1 MDRPPRLALLAALA
15 CIALALAAACDDG
28 GYSDNGA
35 TATQPFARNAPTSAS
50 TTAAPNE
57 AGEAP
62 IFYRTADDF
71 ATLRAGEAYKVL
83 FRVTGG
89 YAGDTITVT
98 SRCLT
103 CPNSADRQ
111 PIASEANR
119 AEPGE
124 GEAEGSYY
132 PYNLDLP
139 FEGTWEVVVTA
150 GDDTAT
156 LEVEAQPAGGAT
168 G

>member
-1 MDRPPRLALLAALA
+1 MDLSPRLALLGALA
-15 CIALALAAACDDG
+15 CLAVAFGAACNDG
-28 GYSDNGA
+28 DGSGGTS
-35 TATQPFARNAPTSAS
+35 TATRPLETSAPTTSGPDEQGS
-50 TTAAPNE
+50 
-57 AGEAP
+57 AP

-83 FRVTGG
+83 FRVTSG
-89 YAGDTITVT
+89 YADNAITVT
-98 SRCLT
+98 ARCLT

-111 PIASEANR
+111 PIASEASR

-124 GEAEGSYY
+124 GEPEGSYY

-139 FEGTWEVVVTA
+139 FAGTWEVVVAA
-150 GDDTAT
+150 GGDTAT
-156 LEVEAQPAGGAT
+156 LEVEAQPGGGAT